1 MSTDMTFPCIAAA
14 RRFDPAAHLRFYIA
28 GVPVGWVRRRDAA
41 RLAGWPDVF
50 ELADD
55 RVALSDR
62 YDTVD
67 ARSMALASA
76 IGALAAGGAIPGWR
90 DEIYAIRNRFDD
102 PPLAYIERAASRFFG
117 TQTYAVHLNGIVE
130 YAASD
135 AGGATGRGATEHGP
149 TEHGPTEHGA
159 TEHGPTERDPTEHGP
174 DAPRMWLGRRS
185 ATKATD
191 PGMLDNV
198 VAGGIGWG
206 LGVRATLAKE
216 CWEEAGIPAGLAA
229 RAIAGRTV
237 QVLCSLPEGT
247 QSEQIFVYD
256 LPLPSDFVPHNQD
269 GEVAEHLLAGVP
281 EVIGWLRAGD
291 ATMDASLAMLDTLL
305 RHGWLA
311 AADAPGIDA
320 LFVPAA

>member
-1 MSTDMTFPCIAAA
+1 MTFPCIAAA
-14 RRFDPAAHLRFYIA
+14 RRFDPAAHLRFEIA
-28 GVPVGWVRRRDAA
+28 GLAVGWVRRSDAA
-41 RLAGWPDVF
+41 RLDRWPDVF

-55 RVALSDR
+55 RVVLSDR
-62 YDTVD
+62 YDSVD

-76 IGALAAGGAIPGWR
+76 IGALAAEGAIPGWR

-130 YAASD
+130 YAVPPG
-135 AGGATGRGATEHGP
+135 AGGAS
-149 TEHGPTEHGA
+149 
-159 TEHGPTERDPTEHGP
+159 
-174 DAPRMWLGRRS
+174 APQMWLGRRS

-206 LGVRATLAKE
+206 FGVQETLTKE
-216 CWEEAGIPAGLAA
+216 CWEEAGIPAELAA
-229 RAIAGRTV
+229 RAIAGRAV

-247 QSEQIFVYD
+247 QSERIFVYD
-256 LPLPSDFVPHNQD
+256 LPLPRDFAPHNQD

-281 EVIGWLRAGD
+281 EVIGWLREGK
-291 ATMDASLAMLDTLL
+291 ATMDASLATLDTLL
-305 RHGWLA
+305 RHGWIASGDA
-311 AADAPGIDA
+311 AGIDA
-320 LFVPAA
+320 LFAPAA